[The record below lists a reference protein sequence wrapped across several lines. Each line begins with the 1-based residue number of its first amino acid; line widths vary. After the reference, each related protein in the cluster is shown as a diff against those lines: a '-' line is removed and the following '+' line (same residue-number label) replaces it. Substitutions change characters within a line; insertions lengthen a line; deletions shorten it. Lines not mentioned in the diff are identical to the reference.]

1 MRAAL
6 PPWTTWSIN
15 SCATLWER
23 EIGEANRAPI
33 VLAEGW
39 KPAKRASSGAPSTA
53 FDGILKVVKSLGIR
67 LIDALSRLAE
77 ASALPK
83 KPADEA
89 DS

>member
-1 MRAAL
+1 M

-39 KPAKRASSGAPSTA
+39 KPAKRASSGAASTA
-53 FDGILKVVKSLGIR
+53 FDGILKVVKSLGITTSTVQR
-67 LIDALSRLAE
+67 ISKERAMTPRGAGQ
-77 ASALPK
+77 
-83 KPADEA
+83 
-89 DS
+89 